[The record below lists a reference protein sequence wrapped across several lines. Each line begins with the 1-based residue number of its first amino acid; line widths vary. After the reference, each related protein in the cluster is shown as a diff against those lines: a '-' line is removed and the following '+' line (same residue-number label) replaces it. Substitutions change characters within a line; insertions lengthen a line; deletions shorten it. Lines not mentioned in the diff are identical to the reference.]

1 MVNTRKIVGINSF
14 DHFPTLGHIS
24 KLDES
29 VFSHIDQVQRTS
41 FIGSFNLKNFNV
53 TRDLMPPSTVKDLRV
68 TSLNETGNQ
77 VTLKFTA
84 PGDNA
89 DVGTS
94 LQYDIRA
101 SYNPKHLYEESHDY
115 ETFEQPDVL
124 LPVRIEAASF
134 QNLTPN
140 QGGYDE
146 FMTLDTSVYSDKDT
160 VSLKIRAIDA
170 NGNHGQ
176 WSPILTI
183 KLSREVKLAPSLKHF
198 ESVHQSLQLNN
209 AMKKDDSE
217 SSIYWEMFIF
227 LIGKTFVP
235 FCCC

>member
-1 MVNTRKIVGINSF
+1 
-14 DHFPTLGHIS
+14 
-24 KLDES
+24 
-29 VFSHIDQVQRTS
+29 
-41 FIGSFNLKNFNV
+41 
-53 TRDLMPPSTVKDLRV
+53 MPPSTVKDLRV

-89 DVGTS
+89 DRGTA
-94 LQYDIRA
+94 LKYDIRA
-101 SYNPKHLYEESHDY
+101 SYDPKHLYEENYDQ
-115 ETFEQPDVL
+115 ETVEQPGIL
-124 LPVRIEAASF
+124 LPVRIGAASF
-134 QNLTPN
+134 QNLAPN
-140 QGGYDE
+140 QGGFEE
-146 FMTLDTSVYSDKDT
+146 FMTLDTSVYTDQDT
-160 VSLKIRAIDA
+160 VSLKIRAIDV

-198 ESVHQSLQLNN
+198 ESAHQSLQLND
-209 AMKKDDSE
+209 ATKKDGSE

-227 LIGKTFVP
+227 LVGKTLVP